1 MSKKQ
6 NKTYSERLKLWV
18 ANKALRIAESML
30 AKERPKHIDPTPP
43 KEPTIKVELVKPIK
57 PEPIEQ
63 QLNVRESI
71 DGVDWVELHNT
82 KGEQDMKDFY
92 HDMVTMVAWHLEK
105 KSALT
110 VAGPLMAHA
119 LRIYKSVLSRE
130 DYEDIMRHIVSS
142 SDMIE
147 PLALPQEEEKK
158 KNTIH

>member
-6 NKTYSERLKLWV
+6 NKTFSERMKLWI
-18 ANKALRIAESML
+18 ANKALRIAENML
-30 AKERPKHIDPTPP
+30 AKERPNHIDPDTP
-43 KEPTIKVELVKPIK
+43 KEPTIQVEVVKPVK

-63 QLNVRESI
+63 QLNVRGSI
-71 DGVDWVELHNT
+71 DGVDWEELANQ

-92 HDMVTMVAWHLEK
+92 LDMVTMVAWHLEK

-119 LRIYKSVLSRE
+119 LRIYKSVLSQE
-130 DYEDIMRHIVSS
+130 DYEDIMRHIVAS

>member
-6 NKTYSERLKLWV
+6 NKTFSERIKLWI

-30 AKERPKHIDPTPP
+30 AKERPKHIEPNLP
-43 KEPTIKVELVKPIK
+43 KEPTIQVEVVK
-57 PEPIEQ
+57 PEPIPQ
-63 QLNVRESI
+63 QLNVRGTI
-71 DGVDWVELHNT
+71 DGVDWEELANQ

-92 HDMVTMVAWHLEK
+92 QDMVTMVAWHLEK

-119 LRIYKSVLSRE
+119 LRIYKSVLSQE
-130 DYEDIMRHIVSS
+130 DYEDIMRHIVAS

>member
-1 MSKKQ
+1 MLKKE
-6 NKTYSERLKLWV
+6 NKTFSERIKLWI

-30 AKERPKHIDPTPP
+30 ALERPNQIGPNPP
-43 KEPTIKVELVKPIK
+43 KEPTIEPVKPK
-57 PEPIEQ
+57 PIPQE
-63 QLNVRESI
+63 LNVRENI
-71 DGVDWVELHNT
+71 DGPDWEELANA

-92 HDMVTMVAWHLEK
+92 NDMVTMVAWHLEK

-142 SDMIE
+142 GDMIE
-147 PLALPQEEEKK
+147 PLTLPQEEEKK